1 MEDIKWFSEAIV
13 TGEVPECTVYDLKND
28 LFIFTPLYGDV
39 GETRKPRSLSVDGP
53 NAKKNLLAEKPNHV
67 KVALL
72 LCANSI

>member
-1 MEDIKWFSEAIV
+1 MIF
-13 TGEVPECTVYDLKND
+13 
-28 LFIFTPLYGDV
+28 FFFTPLYGDV

-72 LCANSI
+72 LCANFI